1 MSCEMRRPKSA
12 SDRSE
17 KNLHCGLRPFRSL
30 VHYMADTGFV
40 LEHDDDPLHV
50 SVCGPVGVRGFNP
63 HGRQG
68 PDLGAGAV
76 CEGSQGCDGRRR
88 TRAAGVDDRHHDPR
102 SVRPQRMSL
111 ARYAVACVLAAQV
124 GGLGASS
131 ALAAPTKAELGAML
145 KKCSEEADAKGLTLQ
160 KGKGTERTAYRRQ
173 CMLKNGVSPKK
184 P

>member
-1 MSCEMRRPKSA
+1 
-12 SDRSE
+12 
-17 KNLHCGLRPFRSL
+17 
-30 VHYMADTGFV
+30 
-40 LEHDDDPLHV
+40 
-50 SVCGPVGVRGFNP
+50 
-63 HGRQG
+63 
-68 PDLGAGAV
+68 
-76 CEGSQGCDGRRR
+76 
-88 TRAAGVDDRHHDPR
+88 
-102 SVRPQRMSL
+102 MSL